1 MKDEIFLAIGQESR
15 RIDEIM
21 TTIQTLTTRIDTFER
36 TNQPDPAE
44 HGVGTMITDNGD
56 VSQAHGQARP
66 VYRNRQGY
74 TDDSDISII
83 ALGVPAQQGENLI
96 EIPRKIIEA
105 LGEEVSSNVTITK
118 TFRFRSRYN
127 DRPPPMKITFRNLNE
142 KILVLRNKMNLKD
155 TNDYA
160 KVYLKGC
167 KNHAEY

>member
-1 MKDEIFLAIGQESR
+1 
-15 RIDEIM
+15 
-21 TTIQTLTTRIDTFER
+21 
-36 TNQPDPAE
+36 
-44 HGVGTMITDNGD
+44 MITDNVD
-56 VSQAHGQARP
+56 VSQANGQARP

-83 ALGVPAQQGENLI
+83 ALGVPAQQGESLI
-96 EIPRKIIEA
+96 EIARKIIEA

-118 TFRFRSRYN
+118 AFRFRSRYN
-127 DRPPPMKITFRNLNE
+127 DWPPPMKITFRKLNE

-167 KNHAEY
+167 KNHAERLIEINARTLLRQLPDGRKFRVDANGRIQQHEQHQHLQSQNNDR